1 MQIIINAKNMEVSDY
16 LRDTVEKKVSK
27 LSKYFKPEIQATVHM
42 TIQRSKHIV
51 EITIPCDSIVMRAE
65 IATGDMYASID
76 GCLKKMERQ
85 ILKHRT
91 KLERRLRADAYS
103 GAPIYEDTSDISE
116 ELEIV
121 RTKKYSI
128 KPMTIEEAIMQFELL
143 NHSFFVFVNASTS
156 SVNVIYARNDGGIG
170 LLEPEYD

>member
-1 MQIIINAKNMEVSDY
+1 MQIIISAKNMEVSDY
-16 LRDTVEKKVSK
+16 LRETTEKKVSK
-27 LSKYFKPEIQATVHM
+27 LSKYFKPEAQATVHM
-42 TIQRSKHIV
+42 TIRRSKHIV
-51 EITIPCDSIVMRAE
+51 EITIPCDGIVIRAE
-65 IATGDMYASID
+65 VETGDMYASID

-91 KLERRLRADAYS
+91 KLGRRLRSDAHI
-103 GAPIYEDTSDISE
+103 GTPIYEGSDDAFE

-143 NHSFFVFVNASTS
+143 NHSFFVFVNASTN

-170 LLEPEYD
+170 LLEPEYE